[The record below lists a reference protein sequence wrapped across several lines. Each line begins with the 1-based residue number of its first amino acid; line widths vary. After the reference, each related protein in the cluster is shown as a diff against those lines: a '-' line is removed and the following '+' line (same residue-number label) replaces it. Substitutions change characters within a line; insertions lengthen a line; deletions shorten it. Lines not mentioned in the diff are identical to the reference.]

1 MMETI
6 VEYEL
11 FFGVA
16 VLAMTVGVIGSLVSH
31 RVLKRL
37 RREGME
43 IHTSEHRLLKLIKA
57 KYEHANMLTER
68 VKNVR
73 VFVDKYLYGY
83 KIAGICFY
91 TWLALPLRML
101 WLTLFFGCLNGT
113 LHLLTHGICEGMF
126 RSFAGAG
133 AGSIL
138 LFLCYAMSGQSR
150 KVEEVRTY
158 IVDYLENVCANRYA
172 RPTETKQPEE
182 AYPAMEK
189 QVEEVKAVV
198 EEEAQDKEKEG
209 KIQEE
214 TQQMRIREILEEF
227 LA

>member
-6 VEYEL
+6 VTYEL
-11 FFGVA
+11 PFGAA
-16 VLAMTVGVIGSLVSH
+16 VLTMAVGVLGSMVSH
-31 RVLKRL
+31 RTLKRL
-37 RREGME
+37 RKEGME

-68 VKNVR
+68 VKNVK

-83 KIAGICFY
+83 KIAGVSFY

-101 WLTLFFGCLNGT
+101 WLTLFFGCLNGA
-113 LHLLTHGICEGMF
+113 LHLHAHGSCEGMF

-133 AGSIL
+133 VGGML
-138 LFLCYAMSGQSR
+138 LFLCYVMSGQNR
-150 KVEEVRTY
+150 RVEEVRTY
-158 IVDYLENVCANRYA
+158 IVDYLENVCAHRYA
-172 RPTETKQPEE
+172 RPTKAKEPEE
-182 AYPAMEK
+182 ACRAMEK

-198 EEEAQDKEKEG
+198 EEERMEKEKEE
-209 KIQEE
+209 KIQEQ